1 MPFRRLSLTRGAVQ
15 LQRLKLK
22 ECDQSLLLFRR
33 QTKAEFVSFDRA
45 CFSTDRR
52 RQLPHWRP
60 GGRELALDRTGSW
73 RPSARRAFP
82 REQFSERFARRC
94 ACGAVDSPAQATAT
108 VACLYTPGLATALRR
123 CAGLPGSSR

>member
-33 QTKAEFVSFDRA
+33 QTKAEFVSLDRA

-60 GGRELALDRTGSW
+60 GGRELASDRTGSW
-73 RPSARRAFP
+73 RPSARRAFL
-82 REQFSERFARRC
+82 REQFSERFERR
-94 ACGAVDSPAQATAT
+94 APAGAVVNPPHTTET
-108 VACLYTPGLATALRR
+108 VGRPYSEGLAISLVA
-123 CAGLPGSSR
+123 